1 MNSLLCRTVMVL
13 SLLLIPAGPAASLPP
28 ADPFLDPVPPRLSLH
43 PGPEAWRIEW
53 TPYPHA
59 ETYRLLRAPAVV
71 GPYVAE
77 TDRIEGLDW
86 PVPVGGAMEF
96 YQVEAVPLSPASLL
110 TSIALSRLAYG
121 PTPSEL
127 DRVRAIGPEAYLAEQ
142 LSPESIPEDLPHDR
156 RTPSADWQFVTTT
169 GTGSSSTLYIYLIA
183 SGEGYLDDLQLVA
196 GTEPGAGPNLIRNGD
211 FEEPLSGEDWVV
223 GANHAASER
232 TAAVRRS
239 GQYALHLRASS
250 PGSTRASAIVQ
261 TLTPSLSSSRS
272 YTLSYWWRPSESRPA
287 PLVIR
292 LSGSGIVSQPGTLR
306 DRLSEGSADLAD
318 LRAWHTLNAIH
329 ARRQLLQILLQFF
342 DNHFVTQH
350 SKSARYLDAYHSG
363 GAEEYLAT
371 ELEFR
376 ELERWRQVL
385 LRPDGTFRELLTLS
399 AESPAM
405 ILYLDTVNNRGGNG
419 RIANENYAREL
430 LELFT
435 FGADNGYDQWDI
447 EQMARVWTGW
457 SVRYVRPDQAA
468 NPFAPLS
475 DLRRPGAAPN
485 ATRPNDLIGTWS
497 LVFKDYNHDTGPK
510 HLFYLVP
517 PSGDP
522 ADPGVPRTY
531 PARFG
536 PQLAGLPYALT
547 VPGLRGTN
555 GIREGYQVLNHL
567 ADQPFTQ
574 EYLSVKL
581 CRLFVHDDFH
591 HGHYDYSAP
600 DLSPEAALVKA
611 CMDAWAATEPKGQIR
626 HVLTTLFASDP
637 FRRHGAA
644 QQKVKTPFEF
654 AVSAVRALMTDPSQ
668 GAPATLV
675 DPAALHDLMDRAG
688 AMELFDR
695 TDPDGYPESGPPWI
709 SAGTLAERIRFAQAL
724 LMPVASG
731 YSARTGEVGFSLV
744 HPLALVEQRLPA
756 ELRADSHAVADLF
769 LGLLFPAEG
778 RANLAFY
785 RDLAVRFLDTSNDGV
800 RSDPFARLAT
810 TGAPS
815 PYEIRL
821 RGMVALLLSLPL
833 IHEQ

>member
-1 MNSLLCRTVMVL
+1 MNTMLCRPAIALSLWLSPACLPAADPYLHPAPPVL
-13 SLLLIPAGPAASLPP
+13 SV
-28 ADPFLDPVPPRLSLH
+28 VPDH
-43 PGPEAWRIEW
+43 GAWRLEW
-53 TPYPHA
+53 SPYPHA
-59 ETYRLLRAPAVV
+59 ESYRLLRAPAPI
-71 GPYVAE
+71 GPFAPE
-77 TDRIEGLDW
+77 LG
-86 PVPVGGAMEF
+86 PVEDLTWSMSADAGQQF
-96 YQVEAVPLSPASLL
+96 FRVEALTLEPAGLL
-110 TSIALSRLAYG
+110 TAVVLGRLAYG
-121 PTPSEL
+121 QTPAEL
-127 DRVRAIGPEAYLAEQ
+127 DRVRAIGPEAYIAEQ
-142 LSPESIPEDLPHDR
+142 LHPESIPEDIPHDR
-156 RTPSADWQFVTTT
+156 RTPSGDWQFVIAT
-169 GTGSSSTLYIYLIA
+169 GTGSSSTLYIYLTA
-183 SGEGYLDDLQLVA
+183 PGEGYLDDLQLVA

-211 FEEPLSGEDWVV
+211 FETPLTGDDWTV
-223 GANHAASER
+223 GANHSASER
-232 TAAVRRS
+232 TSSMRRS

-272 YTLSYWWRPSESRPA
+272 YTLSYWWRPSEAQPA

-306 DRLSEGSADLAD
+306 DRLSDGSADLAD
-318 LRAWHTLNAIH
+318 LRAWHTLNAVH
-329 ARRQLLQILLQFF
+329 GRRQLLQVLLQFL

-376 ELERWRQVL
+376 ELERWREVL

-457 SVRYVRPDQAA
+457 SVRYVRPDQAG

-536 PQLAGLPYALT
+536 PHRAGLPYALT
-547 VPGLRGTN
+547 VHGLRGTN
-555 GIREGYQVLNHL
+555 GIREGYQVLDHL

-574 EYLSVKL
+574 EFLSVKL

-611 CMDAWAATEPKGQIR
+611 CMEAWESTEPRGQIR
-626 HVLTTLFASDP
+626 RVLATIFQSDL

-654 AVSAVRALMTDPSQ
+654 AVSTVRALMTDPGN

-675 DPAALHDLMDRAG
+675 DPAALNDLMDRAG

-695 TDPDGYPESGPPWI
+695 TDPDGFPESGPPWI

-756 ELRADSHAVADLF
+756 DRRPDPGAVADLF

-785 RDLAVRFLDTSNDGV
+785 RDLAVRFLDTANDGV
-800 RSDPFARLAT
+800 RSDPFAGLAT
-810 TGAPS
+810 AGAPS
-815 PYEIRL
+815 PYEVRL